1 MKVFILLGFALF
13 LTLGV
18 IIFGYALQAS
28 DYSASNS
35 TGNMTATTNTTLTA
49 YSVNYAWWGGMAML
63 VTLLAVATVLWQF
76 ANPR

>member
-35 TGNMTATTNTTLTA
+35 TGNMTTTTNTTLTA
-49 YSVNYAWWGGMAML
+49 YKLNYAWWGGMAML
-63 VTLLAVATVLWQF
+63 VTLLAVATVFWKF